1 MKQVCISE
9 IYSLIQS
16 NLKITTNVY
25 NKISACIASLA
36 HLYQKKMII
45 LEDDVIKSKS
55 VTELFNTEK
64 NCKEY

>member
-1 MKQVCISE
+1 MFITKYQHV
-9 IYSLIQS
+9 LPV
-16 NLKITTNVY
+16 LKF
-25 NKISACIASLA
+25 ACTSVP
-36 HLYQKKMII
+36 KKVII